1 MHSQT
6 RKLPIR
12 SRKTLAG
19 DGDVTT
25 ARSVFCPTHKQ
36 AVALS
41 VCGECARCD
50 RIDADAVVCEPLV
63 AERRFPTERTFLSPD
78 HVPIAELMSRNVACV
93 RLDVSVESIASLLL
107 DGNIGAVPVVDSHD
121 YPIGIVC
128 KSDLARARWDG
139 AALDA
144 EALGDGMHVEGE
156 PAIAA
161 DIMTPLAFTLC
172 EDQPLFDGAAVM
184 SIEGVHHLPVVS
196 ADGKVVGMLS
206 SLDFVRWI
214 AGDGNR

>member
-12 SRKTLAG
+12 SHKTLAG

-36 AVALS
+36 AVTLS
-41 VCGECARCD
+41 VCAECARCD
-50 RIDADAVVCEPLV
+50 RIDVDAVVCQPQV
-63 AERRFPTERTFLSPD
+63 AERRFPTEHTFLSPD
-78 HVPIAELMSRNVACV
+78 HVLIAELMSRNVACV
-93 RLDVSVESIASLLL
+93 RLDVSVDSIANLLV
-107 DGNIGAVPVVDSHD
+107 DGNVGAVPVVDSHD
-121 YPIGIVC
+121 DPIGIVC

-139 AALDA
+139 VEA
-144 EALGDGMHVEGE
+144 EAAV
-156 PAIAA
+156 AA

>member
-19 DGDVTT
+19 DGDVRT

-41 VCGECARCD
+41 VCAECARCD
-50 RIDADAVVCEPLV
+50 RIDVDAVVCQPQV
-63 AERRFPTERTFLSPD
+63 AERRFPTEHTFLSPD
-78 HVPIAELMSRNVACV
+78 HVLIAELMSRNVACV
-93 RLDVSVESIASLLL
+93 RLDVSVDSIANLLV
-107 DGNIGAVPVVDSHD
+107 DGNLGAVPVVDSHD

-128 KSDLARARWDG
+128 KSDLVRARWDG
-139 AALDA
+139 V
-144 EALGDGMHVEGE
+144 EAE
-156 PAIAA
+156 PAIGA

>member
-19 DGDVTT
+19 DGDVRT
-25 ARSVFCPTHKQ
+25 ARSVFCPTRKQ

-41 VCGECARCD
+41 MCGECARCD
-50 RIDADAVVCEPLV
+50 RIDVDAVVCEPQV
-63 AERRFPTERTFLSPD
+63 AERRFPTERTFQSPD
-78 HVPIAELMSRNVACV
+78 HVLIAELMSRNVACV
-93 RLDVSVESIASLLL
+93 RLDVSVDSIASLLV
-107 DGNIGAVPVVDSHD
+107 DGNVGAVPVVDD
-121 YPIGIVC
+121 DDDPIGIVC
-128 KSDLARARWDG
+128 KSDLARWRWG
-139 AALDA
+139 GL
-144 EALGDGMHVEGE
+144 EAE